1 MSSNIKIERVCDHCG
16 NIFTAKTTV
25 TRFCSDRCAKRNYK
39 KRQREIKEKKSHAET
54 VAKLSLPIEL
64 IKSNELITVDEIVK
78 LIRVIR
84 NKIYRLVDTGRLRP
98 IKLLNRTLFC
108 KKEILKMLNFSE
120 QMGNVEM
127 AKTENTEMIS
137 FPQILNSHPI
147 SEKTLYAVVK
157 KHGIAKEKIHGTNY
171 VNRYELER
179 IIGKITVQE

>member
-1 MSSNIKIERVCDHCG
+1 
-16 NIFTAKTTV
+16 
-25 TRFCSDRCAKRNYK
+25 
-39 KRQREIKEKKSHAET
+39 
-54 VAKLSLPIEL
+54 
-64 IKSNELITVDEIVK
+64 
-78 LIRVIR
+78 
-84 NKIYRLVDTGRLRP
+84 
-98 IKLLNRTLFC
+98 
-108 KKEILKMLNFSE
+108 MLNFSE